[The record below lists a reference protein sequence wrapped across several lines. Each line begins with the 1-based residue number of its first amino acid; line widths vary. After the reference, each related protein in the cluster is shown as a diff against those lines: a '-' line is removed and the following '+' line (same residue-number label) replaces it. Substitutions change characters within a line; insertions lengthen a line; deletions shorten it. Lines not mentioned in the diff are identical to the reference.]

1 MRRGLLSLSRRS
13 LVFRLSSFVVRRLS
27 FVFLFRSF
35 SGHPVLIAPYL
46 GTALE
51 PWEEFP
57 AERAPQFW
65 GERVPASAADE
76 SAPGWSRGGWERSA
90 RPDLRQERASRRE
103 CGARRRAA
111 IRCWWR
117 ALPAG

>member
-13 LVFRLSSFVVRRLS
+13 LVVCRLS
-27 FVFLFRSF
+27 FVFLLRSF
-35 SGHPVLIAPYL
+35 SGHPVFIAPYPA
-46 GTALE
+46 TALE

-65 GERVPASAADE
+65 GERVPESAADE

-90 RPDLRQERASRRE
+90 RPDLRQARASDRE
-103 CGARRRAA
+103 CGARSRAA
-111 IRCWWR
+111 LRRRWR
-117 ALPAG
+117 TLVGDV